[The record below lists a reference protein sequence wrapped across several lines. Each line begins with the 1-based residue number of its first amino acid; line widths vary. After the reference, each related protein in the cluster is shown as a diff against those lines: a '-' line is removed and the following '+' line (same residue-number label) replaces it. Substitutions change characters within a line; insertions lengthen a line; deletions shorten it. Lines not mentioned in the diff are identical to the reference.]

1 MGDQVTTITSMAD
14 SVHEER
20 ESRLRQYAI
29 TMLIRTLCVIGMV
42 VVRGP
47 MIWAFAAGAIVLP
60 WIAVVFA
67 NHIRQRRRGKMT
79 SPEDKPLVT
88 ARPSVNQD
96 TWREAAHSQ
105 QQQRQERNDEFRR
118 V

>member
-1 MGDQVTTITSMAD
+1 MGDRVTTITSMAE

-29 TMLIRTLCVIGMV
+29 TMLIRTLCVVGMV

-47 MIWAFAAGAIVLP
+47 MIWVFAAGAIVLP

-67 NHIRQRRRGKMT
+67 NHMRQRRRGKMT
-79 SPEDKPLVT
+79 SPEENPLVT
-88 ARPSVNQD
+88 TRPGVSQD
-96 TWREAAHSQ
+96 AWREAAESQ
-105 QQQRQERNDEFRR
+105 EQQRQERNDEFR
-118 V
+118 